1 MNNDDI
7 FADTESDLTQ
17 IYPMPGGNKD
27 DIQDLLKN
35 EHQHRQQVFDSAEIS
50 SSTHK
55 KSSGSLVDAA
65 SHLLILVAHVSNT
78 LEARDTY
85 ELKMRVIEE
94 INVFIE
100 KTKQLG
106 IDEKTRDDATYILCT
121 AVDEAVLNTP
131 WGRQSDW
138 SINTLLSRYFEDV
151 AGGQRFFEKLLELG
165 SDPVR
170 NHQLLKLMYYSL
182 ALGYQGRYRTK
193 SDATEKLLKVRQWT
207 AERIAHVEADNTA
220 DLSPHW
226 KGISGLGFGLKEYV
240 SGWLLAVFAALL
252 LAGAFTYF
260 LTSLNISTAAV
271 NSQLVQLDVP
281 AVERAKPKRIH
292 EPLKAT
298 KRSAIKDFVSQG
310 IIVASDN
317 KLLIPGDNLFASGST
332 KVTDVLR
339 VSLEKLGETLKEER
353 GHFRITG
360 HSDNVPLGFRS
371 RQIYGSNQGLSQ
383 QRADAVAEILR
394 PYLRA
399 TSRIETQGKGDSEPI
414 ADNKLAAG
422 RAKNRRVEI
431 DIFN

>member
-1 MNNDDI
+1 MKHDDI
-7 FADTESDLTQ
+7 FVDTESDLTQ

-27 DIQDLLKN
+27 DIENLLKN
-35 EHQHRQQVFDSAEIS
+35 EHQHRQQALDSADIS
-50 SSTHK
+50 RSVNK
-55 KSSGSLVDAA
+55 KSSRTLVDAA
-65 SHLLILVAHVSNT
+65 SNLLILVAHVSNT

-94 INVFIE
+94 INAFIE

-106 IDEKTRDDATYILCT
+106 INEKTRDEATYILCT

-138 SINTLLSRYFEDV
+138 SVNTLLSRYFEDV
-151 AGGQRFFEKLLELG
+151 TGGQRFFEKLLALG

-182 ALGYQGRYRTK
+182 SLGYQGRYLTK
-193 SDATEKLLKVRQWT
+193 SDAIEKLLKVRQWT
-207 AERIAHVEADNTA
+207 VERITHAEADSTT

-226 KGISGLGFGLKEYV
+226 KGVSGLGFGLKEYV
-240 SGWLLAVFAALL
+240 SGWLLTAFAALF
-252 LAGAFTYF
+252 LAGTFTYF
-260 LTSLNISTAAV
+260 LTSLNVSTAAV
-271 NSQLVQLDVP
+271 NSQLVKLGVP
-281 AVERAKPKRIH
+281 VVERTKPKRIH
-292 EPLKAT
+292 EPPKAT
-298 KRSAIKDFVSQG
+298 KQSAIKDFVSQG
-310 IIVASDN
+310 IIVASNN

-332 KVTDVLR
+332 KVTDILR
-339 VSLEKLGETLKEER
+339 VSLEQLGETLKEES

-383 QRADAVAEILR
+383 QRADAVAAILK
-394 PYLRA
+394 PYLSA
-399 TSRIETQGKGDSEPI
+399 TGHIETQGKGDSEPI

-431 DIFN
+431 DVFN